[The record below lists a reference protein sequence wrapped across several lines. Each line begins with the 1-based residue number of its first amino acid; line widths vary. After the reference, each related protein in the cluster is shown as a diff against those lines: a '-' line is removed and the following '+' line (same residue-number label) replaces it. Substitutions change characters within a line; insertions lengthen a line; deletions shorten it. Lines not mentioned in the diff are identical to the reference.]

1 MCDRVKVAQRQRYDF
16 ILSAAAIAAMWQC
29 SHRSQRFLKGVIEV
43 YLDVVHNP
51 ANLRA
56 GLAVAKTNN

>member
-1 MCDRVKVAQRQRYDF
+1 
-16 ILSAAAIAAMWQC
+16 MWQC